1 MSINAIET
9 LQLSCTTC
17 PSECLLTVEVERDA
31 DGAVVEAVSYTH
43 LDVYKRQPYAS
54 TKTCTFLHNKKAAL
68 TSGFSSIDN
77 KKATARE
84 DDRLC

>member
-1 MSINAIET
+1 MSKLLAFSQIAQNA
-9 LQLSCTTC
+9 Q
-17 PSECLLTVEVERDA
+17 RM
-31 DGAVVEAVSYTH
+31 GASA
-43 LDVYKRQPYAS
+43 YAS
-54 TKTCTFLHNKKAAL
+54 TKTCTFLHNKKAAI